1 MADLDKKILY
11 FEKEIRNL
19 KTAHVK
25 TATTIATLEKGASV
39 TLPLHLFGSAGQYW
53 EIISNKKAV
62 FTLTS
67 TDGTDMIS
75 ALYVDNMTPQ
85 NFNDRY
91 VFIRRRASTSG
102 SVIYEMYAYSYN
114 TSDYNTL
121 AGGGSVNLNYNIT
134 AVGSSDY
141 ALSVAYED
149 FDPWSV

>member
-1 MADLDKKILY
+1 MDFDDKINY
-11 FEKEIRNL
+11 FQREIRNL

-25 TATTIATLEKGASV
+25 TATTIATLEKKAAV
-39 TLPLHLFGSAGQYW
+39 TLPLHLFGNAGQYW

-75 ALYVDNMTPQ
+75 ALYVDGLTPQ

-91 VFIRRRASTSG
+91 VFVRRRASTSG

-114 TSDYNTL
+114 TNDFNTL
-121 AGGGSVNLNYNIT
+121 AGGGSINLNYNIT

-141 ALSVAYED
+141 TLSVVYED

>member
-1 MADLDKKILY
+1 MDFDDKINY
-11 FEKEIRNL
+11 FQREIRNL
-19 KTAHVK
+19 KTAHAK
-25 TATTIATLEKGASV
+25 TATTIATLKKTASV
-39 TLPLHLFGSAGQYW
+39 TLPLHLFGNAGQYW

-75 ALYVDNMTPQ
+75 ALYVDGLTPQ

-91 VFIRRRASTSG
+91 VFVRRRASTSG

-114 TSDYNTL
+114 SDDFNTL
-121 AGGGSVNLNYNIT
+121 AGGGSINLNYNIT

-141 ALSVAYED
+141 TLSVAYED